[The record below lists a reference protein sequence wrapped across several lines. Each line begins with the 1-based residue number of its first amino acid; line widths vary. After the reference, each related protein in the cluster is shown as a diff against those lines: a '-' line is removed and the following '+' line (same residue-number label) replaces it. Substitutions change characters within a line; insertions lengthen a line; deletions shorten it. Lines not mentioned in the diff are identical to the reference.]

1 MGVAWSYSPG
11 KRIAP
16 PPRSTVLRLVVHAKP
31 TWGPM
36 LWKSQLLAYL
46 LTPFNPEKV
55 IIPGVPETGLI
66 AVVSKEFCL
75 LCSSTRGA
83 SRSYRNP
90 MLRVRFGLTRQSSCT
105 NNPQEYI
112 VVSNVSACCKVAEF
126 TLPSKRFAR
135 LPRAAFVLITVLV
148 KANEPPAVGK

>member
-66 AVVSKEFCL
+66 AVVLKEFCR
-75 LCSSTRGA
+75 LCSSARGA

-90 MLRVRFGLTRQSSCT
+90 MLRVRLGLTRQSSCAK
-105 NNPQEYI
+105 NPQEYV
-112 VVSNVSACCKVAEF
+112 VVSNVSACCRVAEL
-126 TLPSKRFAR
+126 TLPSRRFAR
-135 LPRAAFVLITVLV
+135 LPNAALGLTPVLV
-148 KANEPPAVGK
+148 NAN